1 MRLRPHTFL
10 LSIVIVLIH
19 AVSFVMVLLEVH
31 CGWGGS
37 DCCLVSHLLQLSLNF
52 VENLILRLFILAVA
66 GARAILNAVATL
78 FILLD
83 TIS

>member
-1 MRLRPHTFL
+1 
-10 LSIVIVLIH
+10 
-19 AVSFVMVLLEVH
+19 MVLLEVH
-31 CGWGGS
+31 CGWVGS
-37 DCCLVSHLLQLSLNF
+37 DCYLVSHLLQLSLNF

-66 GARAILNAVATL
+66 GARAVLNAVATL